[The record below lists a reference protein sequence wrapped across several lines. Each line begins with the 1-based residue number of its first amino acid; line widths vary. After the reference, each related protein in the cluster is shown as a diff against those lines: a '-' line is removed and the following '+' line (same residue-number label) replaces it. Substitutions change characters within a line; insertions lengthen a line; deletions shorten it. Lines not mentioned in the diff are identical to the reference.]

1 MRRLR
6 LGMMAGGGISP
17 AAAFLAAAG
26 ITDPTI
32 TAAINTL
39 VSDLVGYG
47 IWNKML
53 AIYPFV
59 GGTAV
64 THKFNLKDPRDL
76 DAAFRLAFSGGLTH
90 NANGVTGNGV
100 NGTANTFFNPAIQ
113 GVSLSSFGMGV
124 YSRTNSEENKAD
136 IAGGAGAETVLFAL
150 RGNFG
155 IAANTIIHRIFS
167 GLGTLTSAGATSS
180 LGYYSQHRIVLA
192 SINVNQNTILST
204 KSQTAQSIT
213 NTNITLIGNSGRNY
227 AFAYLSEGLSTIEDG
242 NLRTAVQAFQTT
254 LGRQV

>member
-6 LGMMAGGGISP
+6 LGMMAGGIDP
-17 AAAFLAAAG
+17 AAAFLVAAG

-32 TAAINTL
+32 TSAINTL
-39 VSDLVGYG
+39 VNDLVGYG

-59 GGTAV
+59 GGTAA
-64 THKFNLKDPRDL
+64 THKLNLKDPADT

-90 NANGVTGNGV
+90 NANGVTGNSV
-100 NGTANTFFNPAIQ
+100 NGTANTFFNPTIQ

-124 YSRTNSEENKAD
+124 YSRTDSQEDKVD
-136 IAGGAGAETVLFAL
+136 INAGGGASAITFAL

-167 GLGTLTSAGATSS
+167 GVGTLTSAGATSS
-180 LGYYSQHRIVLA
+180 LGYYSQHRIVLP
-192 SINVNQNTILST
+192 SINVNQNTILTT
-204 KSQTAQSIT
+204 KSQAAQ
-213 NTNITLIGNSGRNY
+213 NIGNLNIVIINNSGRNY